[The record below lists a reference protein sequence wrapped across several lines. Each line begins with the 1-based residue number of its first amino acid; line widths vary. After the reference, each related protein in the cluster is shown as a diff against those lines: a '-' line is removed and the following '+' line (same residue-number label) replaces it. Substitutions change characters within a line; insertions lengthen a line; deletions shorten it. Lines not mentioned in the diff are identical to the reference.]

1 MADSGDEYVY
11 GSDDQRAGGAPGK
24 KGRAKKGGGQ
34 TSRRWEQGVH
44 ADAHALKEAADGR
57 LLPDEEDNPEAKKRK
72 RLRQDTKPF
81 QRGIIRHV
89 VLVIDQSEAMLEKDF
104 KPTRYSATLKYAQEY
119 VREFFEQNPISQL
132 SVMSM
137 YDGLC
142 NRVSELSGNPNDH
155 IGPLQKMRDT
165 RHPNYQDPRGSPS
178 LQNALE
184 QARAALYHTPS
195 HGTREVIIVLGALL
209 SLDPGDIFKT
219 IASCVKNNVRV
230 NIIGMG
236 GRLRICQEIC
246 SRTNGGD
253 ENVYSVAVDQLHLRD
268 LLLATTTPPVI
279 RQTTTEAPNPA
290 SLLKMGFPSRVVEN
304 VPTIC
309 ACHGIL
315 TRGGY
320 LCSQCQAKVCSLPTG
335 CPSCGLT
342 LILSTHLARSYHHLF
357 PLQNWTEVT
366 WERARQV
373 GSTECRSC
381 LSPFPHIPS
390 STSAKAKKGGG
401 GGGGG
406 NNAANGESNG
416 QNGVWQRPQQQ
427 KKKTEG
433 AGASE
438 SSRYECESCGN
449 HFCVDCDVYCHE
461 IVHNCPGCLSKVLP
475 DGENGG
481 NIMDGVAATTTAS
494 NGTT

>member
-1 MADSGDEYVY
+1 
-11 GSDDQRAGGAPGK
+11 
-24 KGRAKKGGGQ
+24 
-34 TSRRWEQGVH
+34 
-44 ADAHALKEAADGR
+44 
-57 LLPDEEDNPEAKKRK
+57 

-104 KPTRYSATLKYAQEY
+104 KPSRYAAVLKYAQEY

-132 SVMSM
+132 CVMSM

-155 IGPLQKMRDT
+155 IGPLQRMRDT

-236 GRLRICQEIC
+236 GRLKICQEIC

-253 ENVYSVAVDQLHLRD
+253 QNVYGVAVDQLHLRD

-279 RQTTTEAPNPA
+279 RQTTAEAANPA
-290 SLLKMGFPSRVVEN
+290 SLLKMGFPSRVVEDN
-304 VPTIC
+304 PTIC

-373 GSTECRSC
+373 GSSECRAC
-381 LSPFPHIPS
+381 LTPFPSIPS
-390 STSAKAKKGGG
+390 AARYAKKGGDK
-401 GGGGG
+401 
-406 NNAANGESNG
+406 AATATANGERNGGSSAAG
-416 QNGVWQRPQQQ
+416 QNGTTHREGRPQQ
-427 KKKTEG
+427 KTTEG

-475 DGENGG
+475 GDDGVGG
-481 NIMDGVAATTTAS
+481 GGGVVDGVAAS
-494 NGTT
+494 NGA